1 MTVEVGKA
9 ASLFYCRVW
18 QIKKRRSLYVCVCVC
33 VCVYTHIHSR
43 GLTRTHTILLFSHQ
57 VKSDSVTPWIA
68 ARPASL
74 SLSISQSLS
83 KLVSIDFV
91 MPTISSSPAPFFCLQ
106 SFPAPGSFPMSQLFP
121 SGGQRI
127 GASVTSS
134 ALPVNIQR

>member
-1 MTVEVGKA
+1 MSVEVGKA

-68 ARPASL
+68 ARQASQFITNSRDL
-74 SLSISQSLS
+74 PKLTSIESVMPSNHLTRCCPLLLLLSIFPNIRVFSNDSNS
-83 KLVSIDFV
+83 SF
-91 MPTISSSPAPFFCLQ
+91 TIILINMEFIL
-106 SFPAPGSFPMSQLFP
+106 
-121 SGGQRI
+121 
-127 GASVTSS
+127 
-134 ALPVNIQR
+134 

>member
-1 MTVEVGKA
+1 M
-9 ASLFYCRVW
+9 
-18 QIKKRRSLYVCVCVC
+18 CVC
-33 VCVYTHIHSR
+33 VCVYTHIHSC
-43 GLTRTHTILLFSHQ
+43 GLTCTHTILLFSHQ

-106 SFPAPGSFPMSQLFP
+106 SFPAPGSFPMSQPFP
-121 SGGQRI
+121 SHGQSTRALASAS
-127 GASVTSS
+127 ASVF
-134 ALPVNIQR
+134 PMNIQG